1 MRERLYIVGLQSSI
15 LQLLSLQMFKPDV
28 AIVFCLVSLGVSDF
42 SWEVVGMDFVTEL
55 TTSSEFH
62 LTTIL
67 DFCLPFDMVHFL
79 LCHKKSPLT
88 KL

>member
-1 MRERLYIVGLQSSI
+1 MA
-15 LQLLSLQMFKPDV
+15 M
-28 AIVFCLVSLGVSDF
+28 AFCLASLGVTGY
-42 SWEVVGMDFVTEL
+42 SWEIVGMDFVTEL

-67 DFCLPFDMVHFL
+67 DFCLPSYMAHFL
-79 LCHKKSPLT
+79 LCHKKSPLK

>member
-1 MRERLYIVGLQSSI
+1 
-15 LQLLSLQMFKPDV
+15 
-28 AIVFCLVSLGVSDF
+28 
-42 SWEVVGMDFVTEL
+42 MDPVTEL

-67 DFCLPFDMVHFL
+67 DFCLPSDMAHFI

-88 KL
+88 KLRLSLLIIALDFMVFHKSLCLIDNLPCWQNSAIFDEEI

>member
-1 MRERLYIVGLQSSI
+1 MV
-15 LQLLSLQMFKPDV
+15 V
-28 AIVFCLVSLGVSDF
+28 CLVSLGVNDY
-42 SWEVVGMDFVTEL
+42 SWEIVGMDFVTEL

-62 LTTIL
+62 LTTSI
-67 DFCLPFDMVHFL
+67 DFFLPFDMAVFL